1 MVEVTSVS
9 RRLSVATLVALCATE
24 LAALAALVGPLVI
37 GLQLRAYDVSSSL
50 VVEARLSWA
59 EGAGAAAAM
68 IANPAF
74 GWLSD
79 RYRQRTGSR
88 AAWIVLGA
96 VGGLGA
102 LWCAATASTLAG
114 LVVAWCCAQAAYNA
128 TFAALYGTIADLVAP
143 EDRSRVSGWFAGAAM
158 GALVFGSAFAALL
171 VSGAAGDAAK
181 EPTAV
186 LTIGAWCAVP
196 VAVVSAWHIHRVARG
211 SGAPVRRRA
220 PDGRSASRA
229 AGSSTSRAFWWLWAQ
244 RLLAQT
250 AYGFTTVYGVFV
262 LIRRA
267 GLERAD
273 AALVVAL
280 TSATSAALAM
290 MLAMLVA
297 RRAAERFGA
306 RVVLGA
312 GVGAILVAN
321 LLLAATVS
329 VPGYVVASL
338 CAGCGLGL
346 YASVDLAAALAV
358 APRGA
363 EGRYLGIFNAART
376 LPQTLVPV
384 IGPFV
389 LALGSDALGRDRSQ
403 NYLAFFAVGT
413 VVAVAALA
421 LLGRLTLPGRDGR
434 IAPSHPGESR

>member
-1 MVEVTSVS
+1 MVEVTSVP
-9 RRLSVATLVALCATE
+9 RRLSVATLVALCGTE
-24 LAALAALVGPLVI
+24 LSALAALVGPLVI

-59 EGAGAAAAM
+59 EGTGAAAAM
-68 IANPAF
+68 VANPVF

-79 RYRQRTGSR
+79 RYRERTGSR
-88 AAWIVLGA
+88 AAWIVLGS

-102 LWCAATASTLAG
+102 LWFAATASTLVG

-128 TFAALYGTIADLVAP
+128 TFAALYGTIADLVTP
-143 EDRSRVSGWFAGAAM
+143 EDRARVSGWFAGSAM
-158 GALVFGSAFAALL
+158 GALVLGSAFAALL
-171 VSGAAGDAAK
+171 VSGAAGDTAQ
-181 EPTAV
+181 ETTAV

-196 VAVVSAWHIHRVARG
+196 ISVASAWHIHRV
-211 SGAPVRRRA
+211 VRAAGVPTRRPTA
-220 PDGRSASRA
+220 DGRSAGHHS
-229 AGSSTSRAFWWLWAQ
+229 GPSTTAAFWWLWTQ

-262 LIRRA
+262 LIRRV

-273 AALVVAL
+273 AAFVVAL

-290 MLAMLVA
+290 MLAMVVA

-306 RVVLGA
+306 RTILGV

-321 LLLAATVS
+321 LLLAVTVS
-329 VPGYVVASL
+329 VPGYVAALL

-363 EGRYLGIFNAART
+363 EGRYLGVFNAART

-384 IGPFV
+384 LGPFV
-389 LALGSDALGRDRSQ
+389 LATGSDALGRDRSQ
-403 NYLAFFAVGT
+403 NYLMFFALGT
-413 VVAVAALA
+413 VVAIAALA

-434 IAPSHPGESR
+434 IVLSNAAESR